1 MVYVNY
7 DVIDSGGNYFW
18 WEYLSDSHF
27 VPRLQTVL

>member
-18 WEYLSDSHF
+18 W
-27 VPRLQTVL
+27 